1 MNFHRG
7 AACLLA
13 LVVVAGCSSTKVTSL
28 QPYEGERLARPDRII
43 VHDFASSP
51 NDIPPG
57 SAVAGHQ
64 YAQPS
69 TLPTA
74 AEVNLGRQLGAE
86 VAKDLVTEI
95 RGMGLPA
102 VQAGGQPAP
111 RSGDIVLMGYFES
124 VDSGSMAKRV
134 VLGFGSGS
142 ADLKTADSK

>member
-1 MNFHRG
+1 MSMNFHRG

-102 VQAGGQPAP
+102 VQAGGQPGP
-111 RSGDIVLMGYFES
+111 PGGGLVVVGYF
-124 VDSGSMAKRV
+124 
-134 VLGFGSGS
+134 
-142 ADLKTADSK
+142 